1 MGTGLPLAA
10 ELHRTDLVVHT
21 GVVEVYD
28 VTIKSDGPTTIV
40 VVAVGDDKRT
50 PVAIARIVATTIAR
64 VVATAAARIV
74 ATAAAVVAGV
84 IAALATRV
92 AGVVAA
98 LATRVAGVVAALATG
113 PALAARIAR
122 VGTTARAAADR
133 RTGLRLRRSFSRR
146 RQGRKT
152 DREREGRDCR
162 CSREAKI
169 EILDS
174 HYRYLLLCSL
184 AAWDQHD
191 GYRDFMSFQD
201 QSNLSALTPCCCRQI
216 TVAFLRVTLRC
227 VE

>member
-1 MGTGLPLAA
+1 M
-10 ELHRTDLVVHT
+10 
-21 GVVEVYD
+21 
-28 VTIKSDGPTTIV
+28 
-40 VVAVGDDKRT
+40 VAVGDDKRT

-98 LATRVAGVVAALATG
+98 LATG

-122 VGTTARAAADR
+122 VGSTARAAADR

-201 QSNLSALTPCCCRQI
+201 QSNLSAVTPF
-216 TVAFLRVTLRC
+216 VATKLKLRF
-227 VE
+227 

>member
-1 MGTGLPLAA
+1 M
-10 ELHRTDLVVHT
+10 VS
-21 GVVEVYD
+21 
-28 VTIKSDGPTTIV
+28 I
-40 VVAVGDDKRT
+40 GDDKRPAVT
-50 PVAIARIVATTIAR
+50 TAIARIVAAAAVAGVVAAAAIVAG
-64 VVATAAARIV
+64 VVATA
-74 ATAAAVVAGV
+74 TVVAGV
-84 IAALATRV
+84 IAPATVVARIIATTTGVLAASAAAR
-92 AGVVAA
+92 VVAA
-98 LATRVAGVVAALATG
+98 ATAG
-113 PALAARIAR
+113 

-201 QSNLSALTPCCCRQI
+201 QSNLSAVTPCCYRQI
-216 TVAFLRVTLRC
+216 TVAFLRVNLRC